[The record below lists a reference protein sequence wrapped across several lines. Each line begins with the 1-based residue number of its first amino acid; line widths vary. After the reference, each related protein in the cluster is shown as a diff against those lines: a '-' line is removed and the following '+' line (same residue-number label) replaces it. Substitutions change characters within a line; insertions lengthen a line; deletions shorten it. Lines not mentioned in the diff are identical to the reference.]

1 LPRAEETAAPEVDET
16 LPLRNRLIASAVL
29 SLPLLLI
36 SMIPQLQFNHWQWLA
51 LQLATPVV
59 MWGAWPFHRA
69 AWANLKHAAAT
80 MDTLISLGTLSA
92 WLWSMYALFLGDA
105 GMPTMR
111 MPFDLIP
118 SAGAGADQIY
128 LEIASIVTVFVLT
141 G

>member
-1 LPRAEETAAPEVDET
+1 LVSVA
-16 LPLRNRLIASAVL
+16 L
-29 SLPLLLI
+29 SLPVLAI
-36 SMIPQLQFNHWQWLA
+36 SMISPLQFDNWQWLS
-51 LQLATPVV
+51 LLMATPVV

-69 AWANLKHAAAT
+69 AWTNLTHATAT

-141 G
+141 GRYFEARA